1 MIRAIASRIGL
12 GLARH
17 ARSFADKIELHTLAS
32 CGVEQDGEDDPDL
45 PAPFQAPISEEAE
58 AMIAKPVVKVSVVDA
73 PLQGSIEE
81 RLAKARSL

>member
-17 ARSFADKIELHTLAS
+17 ARAFADKLELNTLAS
-32 CGVEQDGEDDPDL
+32 CGVPEQHEPDPDL
-45 PAPFQAPISEEAE
+45 PAPFQAPISEEA
-58 AMIAKPVVKVSVVDA
+58 ASMIARPKVQVSIVDA

-81 RLAKARSL
+81 RLAKARNL